1 MPREASR
8 ACTQQRRGS
17 RAGEWKPRCNW
28 LFSDGYWLSSLNT
41 GRAKEAHSV
50 SVPSAAFI
58 PVLLVINYR
67 IFHTSSPKPACAP
80 PCVLT
85 PHWMSSFE
93 MTLWNLSL
101 IFIGSVVCLNF
112 RASFHVLGAGL
123 LSGVLK
129 IFSFVLLP
137 FHLVF
142 LTNRSPIFSLFF
154 LLRFA
159 QNFSP
164 LSPGLGGMLF
174 SSNCII
180 SAFAFTPLILFKLL
194 FILLGGQDQGLVS
207 PYRSRLLRHRF
218 SKRPAVPPVHV
229 SVAFLKK
236 NRIFFWTLCLAPL
249 ICIVLTPLSYY
260 FNCCSFLVS
269 FEIPQFIVSAFVFHL
284 GCPKSLTLP
293 PRVGAHPAV
302 HRVDGAPGDVPKTL
316 SGSLLGND
324 FCNNVKLLFAP

>member
-1 MPREASR
+1 M
-8 ACTQQRRGS
+8 
-17 RAGEWKPRCNW
+17 K
-28 LFSDGYWLSSLNT
+28 SLT
-41 GRAKEAHSV
+41 D
-50 SVPSAAFI
+50 
-58 PVLLVINYR
+58 
-67 IFHTSSPKPACAP
+67 FH
-80 PCVLT
+80 
-85 PHWMSSFE
+85 W
-93 MTLWNLSL
+93 
-101 IFIGSVVCLNF
+101 VCLNF

-180 SAFAFTPLILFKLL
+180 SAFVFTPLILFKLL
-194 FILLGGQDQGLVS
+194 FILLGGQDQGFVS
-207 PYRSRLLRHRF
+207 SIPIPFAPAPVFKETCRSPSACQCCLF
-218 SKRPAVPPVHV
+218 
-229 SVAFLKK
+229 KK
-236 NRIFFWTLCLAPL
+236 KIIFFFWTLCLAPL

-269 FEIPQFIVSAFVFHL
+269 FEIPQFIVSALVFHL

-293 PRVGAHPAV
+293 PRIGAHPAV
-302 HRVDGAPGDVPKTL
+302 HRVVGAPGDVPKTL

-324 FCNNVKLLFAP
+324 FCNNMKLLFAP